1 MSVGKVLEI
10 TAESKKSFEDAI
22 QEGIERTARNVKGIQ
37 SAWIKE
43 QKVDVEDGKVKGYR
57 VDLKIT
63 FLVED

>member
-1 MSVGKVLEI
+1 MTVGKVLEI
-10 TAESKKSFEDAI
+10 TAESKKGFKDAI
-22 QEGIERTARNVKGIQ
+22 QEGIERTAKNVKGIQ

-43 QKVDVEDGKVKGYR
+43 QKVVVEGGQVKGYR